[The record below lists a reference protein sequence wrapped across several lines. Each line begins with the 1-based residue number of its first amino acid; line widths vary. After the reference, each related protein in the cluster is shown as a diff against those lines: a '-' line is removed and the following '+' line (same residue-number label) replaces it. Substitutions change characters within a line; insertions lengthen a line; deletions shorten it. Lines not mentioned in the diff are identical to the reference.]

1 MNAGLLDRSE
11 SCNRS
16 LDQYPE
22 QYVFRRSDLEALDNN
37 LRSAQLLA
45 QLCDLLVQ
53 FEKSCARSLNPST
66 QPVGQCTVFI
76 LEIFLKMMEAERQ
89 SNPNFMSNNF

>member
-1 MNAGLLDRSE
+1 MNAGSLNRSD

-16 LDQYPE
+16 LDQYSE
-22 QYVFRRSDLEALDNN
+22 QYVFRRSELEALDYN
-37 LRSAQLLA
+37 LGSARVLA

-66 QPVGQCTVFI
+66 QPVAQCTVFI
-76 LEIFLKMMEAERQ
+76 LEIFLKMMEAENQ
-89 SNPNFMSNNF
+89 SNPHFTANNF